1 MKINNKK
8 LALVLFVLS
17 TTLILGSAIDAFAAD
32 PDGRGDSGDGDIE
45 ACLNRPVL
53 PNFPPCDVDVEWDGG
68 NITNEASYKEGQSIP
83 VRIAITALEVNPD
96 VQFQNVTIGW
106 DITKTQGGIIKHT
119 FDYITSFNSTNKADP
134 CLGGDPNKVCDGW
147 ASDFIDIPAPTATTF
162 FNTNGT
168 NNSDAFQQPTRSLS
182 FLTPDQKKFWMFSP
196 PNTTIEIL
204 GISYVSEGDP
214 GEFGSNTE
222 STQLSIRYVTNS
234 TNVIAAFGAHISSPD
249 DWDFHA
255 VDVNGKSFQIECVD
269 VHRLGGCDGGQ
280 INLDASDIIAP
291 LNAPVLTLLKN
302 VDDSNGGS
310 AVAGNWTLTASGSGG
325 FPVPGDNDNIE
336 FIVEVDTEYSLS
348 EDGPSG
354 YTATNGG
361 QFSCSIN
368 GGDPFD
374 TNTITLQVNESAVCT
389 ITNTFDNIA
398 PTAVAGPDDS
408 VNEATLY
415 QLDGTGSSDPNNDP
429 ITFLWSQTGGPD
441 VILSQH
447 SLHHL

>member
-1 MKINNKK
+1 MKYNNKNF
-8 LALVLFVLS
+8 ALVLFVLS
-17 TTLILGSAIDAFAAD
+17 TILILGSAIDAYAAD

-45 ACLNRPVL
+45 ACLNRPGL

-68 NITNEASYKEGQSIP
+68 NITFEATYKEGQSIP
-83 VRIAITALEVNPD
+83 VRIDITGLEVNPD

-119 FDYITSFNSTNKADP
+119 FDYITSFNSTNRADP
-134 CLGGDPNKVCDGW
+134 CLGGDPKKVCDGW
-147 ASDFIDIPAPTATTF
+147 SFAKIEIPEPTNNTS

-168 NNSDAFQQPTRSLS
+168 GNSNPEQPITS
-182 FLTPDQKKFWMFSP
+182 FTALDPDQKFFWMFSP

-214 GEFGSNTE
+214 GENGSNTE
-222 STQLSIRYVTNS
+222 STQLTVSYNSTS
-234 TNVIAAFGAHISSPD
+234 TNVIAAFGAHIASPD

-255 VDVNGKSFQIECVD
+255 VDVNGKSFQIECVE
-269 VHRLGGCDGGQ
+269 VKRQGGCDGGQ
-280 INLDASDIIAP
+280 INLDASNIIAP

-325 FPVPGDNDNIE
+325 FPVLGDNDNIE
-336 FIVEVDTEYSLS
+336 FIVEVDTEYTLS

-361 QFSCSIN
+361 QFSCTSN
-368 GGDPFD
+368 QRDPFS
-374 TNTITLQVNESAVCT
+374 TNTISLSVNEKAVCT
-389 ITNTFDNIA
+389 ITMH
-398 PTAVAGPDDS
+398 
-408 VNEATLY
+408 
-415 QLDGTGSSDPNNDP
+415 Q
-429 ITFLWSQTGGPD
+429 
-441 VILSQH
+441 
-447 SLHHL
+447 